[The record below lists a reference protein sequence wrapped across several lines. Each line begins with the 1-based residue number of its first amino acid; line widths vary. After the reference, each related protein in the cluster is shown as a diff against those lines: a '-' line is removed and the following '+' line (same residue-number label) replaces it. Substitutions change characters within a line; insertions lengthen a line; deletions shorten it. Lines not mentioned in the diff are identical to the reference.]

1 MRNEVPNRQRPF
13 FESFERKMRCE
24 NCNKMEIPFLFPFW
38 QMNDIFQVEKRA
50 TSCFTRRFMTEK
62 RKERKETVPAENLII
77 QRMRCVLMPS
87 CLVRFWELC
96 TDLRSVSLHER
107 NFPQDSRGKYG
118 SKKAKYGTKPT
129 QILDW
134 ISSVVTLWIWM
145 INQIFA

>member
-1 MRNEVPNRQRPF
+1 MKFQIANAHFLRALREKWGVKTLQNGDSISV
-13 FESFERKMRCE
+13 
-24 NCNKMEIPFLFPFW
+24 PFLTNERHFSSRKTGNILFYKEIYDW
-38 QMNDIFQVEKRA
+38 EK
-50 TSCFTRRFMTEK
+50 K
-62 RKERKETVPAENLII
+62 RKRKTVPAENLII